1 MNLTLLTIGLLVFIG
16 LFAGL
21 YAVLKRTLNVRARL
35 SDGTEAAVESAWR
48 DHLDPEKL
56 LKPLGGIVPRP
67 ASDLSKMEKRLVA
80 AGIRRKDGTILF
92 YGAQVALAGLLF
104 VASIVTNTW
113 ARNPLLFLILSVLF
127 GALIPDLWLKL
138 RCSRRR
144 DRVELGLPDALDLMV
159 VCVEAGLGL
168 DQTILRLSQDLQT
181 AHPDLADELR
191 VFTMEVN
198 AGRSRADALRNLGH
212 RSGVDDMRSLA
223 AVLIQTDRF
232 GTSIAQSLRVFSD
245 TMRTKR
251 KQRAEERAAKMG
263 VKMIPPMVV
272 FVFPAIFVVIIG
284 PALIGIVHSL
294 LPFLGEAAK

>member
-16 LFAGL
+16 VFAGL

-35 SDGTEAAVESAWR
+35 SEAPEVAGESAWR
-48 DHLDPEKL
+48 EHLDPEKL
-56 LKPLGGIVPRP
+56 LKPLGGILPRP
-67 ASDLSKMEKRLVA
+67 ASDLSRMEKRLVS
-80 AGIRRKDGTILF
+80 AGIRRKDGTLLF

-104 VASIVTNTW
+104 VASIVTNLW
-113 ARNPLLFLILSVLF
+113 ASNPLLFLILSVLF
-127 GALIPDLWLKL
+127 GALIPDLWLKW
-138 RCSRRR
+138 RSSRRR
-144 DRVELGLPDALDLMV
+144 ERVEQGLPDALDLMV

-168 DQTILRLSQDLQT
+168 DQTIQRISQDLYT
-181 AHPDLADELR
+181 AHPDLCDELR

-198 AGRSRADALRNLGH
+198 AGRGRADALRNLGQ
-212 RSGVDDMRSLA
+212 RAGVDDMRSLA

-251 KQRAEERAAKMG
+251 RQRAEERAAKMG

-284 PALIGIVHSL
+284 PALIGIIHSL
-294 LPFLGEAAK
+294 LPFLGEASK

>member
-1 MNLTLLTIGLLVFIG
+1 MNLTLLIIGLLVFIG

-21 YAVLKRTLNVRARL
+21 YAVLKRTLNVRARM
-35 SDGTEAAVESAWR
+35 SDGPDAAGDSAWR
-48 DHLDPEKL
+48 EHLDPEKL

-92 YGAQVALAGLLF
+92 YGTQVALAGLIF

-113 ARNPLLFLILSVLF
+113 ASNPLLFLILSVLL

-144 DRVELGLPDALDLMV
+144 ERVEHGLPDALDLMV

-168 DQTILRLSQDLQT
+168 DQTILRLSEDLRT

-212 RSGVDDMRSLA
+212 RAGVDDMRSLA

-294 LPFLGEAAK
+294 LPFLGGAAK